1 MSDRLAAIQPSQSAV
16 LNKTD
21 LFTSFQLWPTRDKMD
36 PQGWLGNFT
45 DEELPYALVLL
56 DAFLFYSESLVE
68 ALFLSAVQALSA
80 EVTEKAISINHAQAQ
95 WSSFLARLRV
105 TLVEGESP
113 NPTDS
118 GHLFARMARQVLGI
132 DQAQIVEPDQA
143 LSTVRGDPNTV
154 VLFVD
159 DFVGSGNQMRA
170 TWSRRYV
177 SSGSGQASFAQL
189 AGSGSGTFYY
199 VPVVATTTGMMKL
212 DDACTG
218 LRIRPTHVLDEAYS
232 LTHPECFLWP
242 DSLRPT
248 ARDMLF
254 EMSKRA
260 GITDSYEYGWEG
272 FHDLA
277 LPLGF
282 WHCVP
287 DATLPLFFWD
297 EGSWTPLLRR
307 T

>member
-1 MSDRLAAIQPSQSAV
+1 MSSRLTAIQSSQSAI
-16 LNKTD
+16 LNKAG
-21 LFTSFQLWPTRDKMD
+21 LFTNFQLWPTRDKMD

-45 DEELPYALVLL
+45 SEELPYALVLL
-56 DAFLFYSESLVE
+56 DGFLFYSEPLVE
-68 ALFLSAVQALSA
+68 ALFLSAVQAISA
-80 EVTEKAISINHAQAQ
+80 EVTERATSLTHAQAL

-105 TLVEGESP
+105 TLVEGENP

-118 GHLFARMARQVLGI
+118 GHLFVRMARQVLGI
-132 DQAQIVEPDQA
+132 DQTQIVNPGEA
-143 LSTVRGDPNTV
+143 LSTVRRDPTLV

-159 DFVGSGNQMRA
+159 DFVGSGNQMES
-170 TWSRRYV
+170 TWTRRYA
-177 SSGSGQASFAQL
+177 SNGSGEASFAQL

-199 VPVVATTTGMMKL
+199 VPVVATTTGMTMLKAACASLRVRPAHTL
-212 DDACTG
+212 DK
-218 LRIRPTHVLDEAYS
+218 AYS
-232 LTHPECFLWP
+232 LTHPDCFLWP

-248 ARDMLF
+248 ARDALY
-254 EMSKRA
+254 EMSRRA
-260 GITDSYEYGWEG
+260 GITGNCEYGWEG
-272 FHDLA
+272 FHSLA

-297 EGSWTPLLRR
+297 LGSWAPLLRR